1 MKTNTFLNDKKIDG
15 ELYAY
20 YQSISEKEL
29 YEGNYRTIVKKSS
42 IPNQSEI
49 CKKIGIKSPKTLRTR
64 LEYLI
69 TKGFITVLKNG
80 DYWLENKEDIYFLI
94 PLKTIQYL
102 RDNCKEHVFK
112 IYVYLGQRHQYA
124 LKNGFQYTFSSEE
137 LGEHI
142 GIKIKNN
149 ARGYEIINNALNLLE
164 NSGLIGYVE
173 YFDGKVRAKKLTGF
187 SLEHKSH

>member
-1 MKTNTFLNDKKIDG
+1 MNTDTFLNDKKVDG

-29 YEGNYRTIVKKSS
+29 YEGGYRTIVRKSS
-42 IPNQSEI
+42 IPNQQEI
-49 CKKIGIKSPKTLRTR
+49 CNKIGIKSPKTLRTR

-69 TKGFITVLKNG
+69 KKGFIQVLENG

-112 IYVYLGQRHQYA
+112 IYVYLGQRHKYA
-124 LKNGFQYTFSSEE
+124 LSHGFQYNFSSEE

-149 ARGYEIINNALNLLE
+149 ARGYEIINNALDLLE
-164 NSGLIGYVE
+164 NSGLIEYVE

-187 SLEHKSH
+187 SLEHRGR

>member
-1 MKTNTFLNDKKIDG
+1 MKTNTFLNDKKVDG

-49 CKKIGIKSPKTLRTR
+49 CKKIGIKSPKTLRDR
-64 LEYLI
+64 LSYLI

-164 NSGLIGYVE
+164 NSGLIEYVE
-173 YFDGKVRAKKLTGF
+173 YFDGKVRAKKLIRF
-187 SLEHKSH
+187 SFVHKSH

>member
-1 MKTNTFLNDKKIDG
+1 MKTNTFLNDKKVDG

-49 CKKIGIKSPKTLRTR
+49 CKKIGIKSPKTLRAR
-64 LEYLI
+64 LSYLI

-164 NSGLIGYVE
+164 NSGLIEYVE
-173 YFDGKVRAKKLTGF
+173 YFDGKVRAKKLIGF